1 MHIIQLDIATRRTRP
16 LLRLL
21 LLLAVG
27 TTLAAFATV
36 APHAQ
41 RQQESPVRL
50 TGVTARK
57 SSDGKTIYTIT
68 ADKPLNR
75 AQTWQDGSGQHV
87 VLYKGDA
94 ALRGALPAGVRVNRV
109 GESLELVLPARAGQ
123 RIVVQ
128 PGTNQ
133 LDFVVSGGN
142 AGAAVNETAASAQA
156 QNSLTSDAPMRV
168 ANKTPQRLARP
179 ARETSR
185 RAPVAAAAPAANAF
199 STNPIVAAPTSS
211 DTSIVTPM
219 PGTESTVAAPQIAQ
233 AADVNAAVA
242 RLARVP
248 PANQPAQAAPA
259 ADAENSSLTTYGIV
273 AGTMVC
279 GLMGL
284 VVMRRRRRTD
294 ELQEIEE
301 FFGSSEEQPAASG
314 KAKTASGKLA
324 SSKTKEKNKGTGK
337 SKTALQL
344 IAQGRSQDAN
354 SSAGSD
360 ASVAVVRAPR
370 LSLAAPTMIFGAY
383 QIEQEIE
390 KLVLGQAHRLDVV
403 CSRAS
408 DDRRAIETSLM
419 KALLNVEATDSARR
433 KARQALEDYGFVARA
448 CATLLLAP
456 EVFDRVGAARTLS
469 SIRSAAA
476 LPFMI
481 EALYDRDGV
490 VRTEAVA
497 GLGEL
502 RLPAAIG
509 ALLDV
514 ARRHNDISPVLL
526 SSALTA
532 CSVESLNFGTH
543 DSTASTA
550 DESSDLNLTDG
561 AWTGEIMKLEPVETI
576 IELPQWVEDDT
587 LAEALARLDDSDVE
601 ARAAAARQLG
611 QFPVQSSVESLAH
624 LASNDA
630 EVAVRAAAVTSLGA
644 LDHESVFAHVLMRL
658 VDEAREVRAA
668 AARALSRL
676 SFDRADAYVRVIE
689 TADERTLAAVAAAL
703 TGAGMAAQAVDRL
716 ISEDRRQAYEAFS
729 LLSLLVKAGEIEA
742 LLTGIAEHRDL
753 GVRLALV
760 RFLGLTGGALYIERL
775 MEVGARDGMA
785 QEVRD
790 AITEAESK
798 IVHAEIY

>member
-1 MHIIQLDIATRRTRP
+1 MHTIQPDIATPRPRP
-16 LLRLL
+16 LLRLF
-21 LLLAVG
+21 LLLAIG
-27 TTLAAFATV
+27 TMLAAFATV

-94 ALRGALPAGVRVNRV
+94 ALRGALPAGVRVNRI
-109 GESLELVLPARAGQ
+109 GESLELVLPAREGQ

-142 AGAAVNETAASAQA
+142 AEATSSENSASAQA
-156 QNSLTSDAPMRV
+156 QNSLTREAPMRA
-168 ANKTPQRLARP
+168 ANKTPQRAARP
-179 ARETSR
+179 ARETAR
-185 RAPVAAAAPAANAF
+185 RAPAIAAPSANAF
-199 STNPIVAAPTSS
+199 STNPIVAAPASGGE
-211 DTSIVTPM
+211 TSIATFSPAA
-219 PGTESTVAAPQIAQ
+219 ESAVAAPQIAQ

-242 RLARVP
+242 SLARVP
-248 PANQPAQAAPA
+248 PSTQPAQESPVATS
-259 ADAENSSLTTYGIV
+259 DNSSFITYGIV

-284 VVMRRRRRTD
+284 VVMRRKRRTD
-294 ELQEIEE
+294 ELQEVEE
-301 FFGSSEEQPAASG
+301 FFGSSEEQSAASG
-314 KAKTASGKLA
+314 KAKTASGKVA
-324 SSKTKEKNKGTGK
+324 SSKTKERDKGAAK
-337 SKTALQL
+337 SKTALQSF
-344 IAQGRSQDAN
+344 AQGRSQDAY
-354 SSAGSD
+354 SSAGND

-370 LSLAAPTMIFGAY
+370 VSLAAPTMIFGAY

-403 CSRAS
+403 CSRAL

-419 KALLNVEATDSARR
+419 KALQNVEATDSARR

-448 CATLLLAP
+448 CASLLLAP

-481 EALYDRDGV
+481 EALYDRDSV

-514 ARRHNDISPVLL
+514 ARRHNDISPALL
-526 SSALTA
+526 SNALTA
-532 CSVESLNFGTH
+532 CSVESLNFGNH
-543 DSTASTA
+543 DSTASA
-550 DESSDLNLTDG
+550 AGESSDLNLTGG

-576 IELPQWVEDDT
+576 MELPQWVEDDT

-689 TADERTLAAVAAAL
+689 TADEATLATVAAAL

-760 RFLGLTGGALYIERL
+760 RFLGLTGGALYIEHL
-775 MEVGARDGMA
+775 KEVGGRDGMA

-798 IVHAEIY
+798 LVNAEIY